1 MKNYRRLS
9 AAIFFLLITLL
20 LIISL
25 TESTRWLF
33 LLSALMPIF
42 VVAQVVGV
50 LRHRAG
56 GLSLHTLRGDIAA
69 AVMVGTFVFLLIAVA
84 R

>member
-25 TESTRWLF
+25 TESARWLF

-50 LRHRAG
+50 LMDKGPDPRRQDY
-56 GLSLHTLRGDIAA
+56 SDWYEYK
-69 AVMVGTFVFLLIAVA
+69 
-84 R
+84 

>member
-1 MKNYRRLS
+1 MLRLLVLLWVAS
-9 AAIFFLLITLL
+9 AVL
-20 LIISL
+20 
-25 TESTRWLF
+25 
-33 LLSALMPIF
+33 
-42 VVAQVVGV
+42 VGV